1 MHLPP
6 CTHRKESFKILIG
19 GLIRAAVQAYQ
30 HGYSITLI
38 LAFIFIPFAGTGGIL
53 TPRRV
58 FIVLSLVT
66 SVRLTSID
74 FLLNALFLLSD
85 GCVAAR
91 RIQVPHESCIAL
103 YVCQA
108 YKYCSFFL
116 HVIIKLGD

>member
-91 RIQVPHESCIAL
+91 RIQVYTSILQFARL
-103 YVCQA
+103 TNIVD
-108 YKYCSFFL
+108 FFL